1 MVNLDH
7 VVFNARDH
15 VDEVAALFD
24 RLGFTVGPRG
34 YHSLGSIN
42 HTVVFGDDY
51 LEILGYPPGTPPASR
66 PELVESPVGLM
77 ATVLRSA
84 DADATRGELLAAGF
98 APRPVQEFSRPVAL
112 PDGSGAEAAF
122 RVTRL
127 EPDAVEGT
135 WFYFCQHL
143 TPELV
148 WRPQWQRHA
157 NGALGMCAIDID
169 VADPA
174 AVAPAYRTCT
184 GTNPLPPEASSTL
197 PIRVAM
203 PGVEIRLHRAT
214 NVSGMTG
221 LSFAVHSLDDVVAL
235 FRRAGIAFVSRE
247 SLLQADPA
255 ATYGVKLQFDVRAR

>member
-1 MVNLDH
+1 MVKLDH
-7 VVFNARDH
+7 VVFNARDR
-15 VDEVAALFD
+15 VDEVAVLFD

-34 YHSLGSIN
+34 HHSLGSIN

-51 LEILGYPPGTPPASR
+51 LELLGYPSGAPPALR
-66 PELVESPVGLM
+66 PELAANPTGLM

-112 PDGSGAEAAF
+112 PDGGHAEAAF

-148 WRPQWQRHA
+148 WRPQSQRHA

-174 AVAPAYRTCT
+174 AVAPAYRACT
-184 GTNPLPPEASSTL
+184 GTHPLPPEVGSTL
-197 PIRVAM
+197 PIRVAI
-203 PGVEIRLHRAT
+203 PGCEIRLHRAAK
-214 NVSGMTG
+214 VSGMTG
-221 LSFAVHSLDDVVAL
+221 LSFAVHSLDDVAAL
-235 FRRAGIAFVSRE
+235 FRRTGIAFASKE
-247 SLLQADPA
+247 NLLQVDPA
-255 ATYGVKLQFDVRAR
+255 ATFDVKLQFAVRAR